1 MSLWPGT
8 VIPRWRTSPSMAESG
23 VSKTSAFRFV
33 LWTVCSPYPNLNLR
47 RTIFSSRRCTDLEQS
62 SAAYLICSV
71 TSCLLLSLEDILL
84 RTLLPVI
91 LLSCLRSD
99 TVIYGHVNRSYLL
112 PQRCN
117 FEWRAAKFRTTWSV
131 ATSVRQLSFLY
142 NFISKW
148 WNDTIFLIFTCLY
161 LHATASWAFSHALY
175 MAWLSGKSEVW
186 EFPGRSQP
194 THSWGCLFP
203 HHFPSLLSFRLPSP
217 SLPSRPCPSFVFPS
231 S

>member
-8 VIPRWRTSPSMAESG
+8 VIPCWRTSPSMAESG

-131 ATSVRQLSFLY
+131 ATSVRQLSFFNIFKTKLVKWY
-142 NFISKW
+142 YFFNFHLPVFACNSQ
-148 WNDTIFLIFTCLY
+148 LSIFTCVIHGVTLRKIR
-161 LHATASWAFSHALY
+161 
-175 MAWLSGKSEVW
+175 GVGV
-186 EFPGRSQP
+186 P
-194 THSWGCLFP
+194 
-203 HHFPSLLSFRLPSP
+203 
-217 SLPSRPCPSFVFPS
+217 RP
-231 S
+231 